1 MDTPGLRPLTFVTQA
16 GVLTFAGLV
25 ASLHV
30 LKPEL
35 NPVRVYMS
43 LYAVGRLGWVMTT
56 ALLALA
62 AGATALVVTLARA
75 RVAPRSRAGLA
86 FLAVYA
92 LGVLAIGIFP
102 TDGLDVVT
110 PTRSDAIHA
119 VGAQSLFIALTLAIT
134 AFTPRL
140 RVTPGWG
147 GLFRPSVA
155 IAAVA
160 WATLLFLPLAGG
172 FGVQGL
178 VQRTFTAFTLTWLFL
193 VAGRVRS
200 LDRAGAPVPR

>member
-75 RVAPRSRAGLA
+75 RAAPRSRAGLA

-92 LGVLAIGIFP
+92 LGVLTIGVFP
-102 TDGLDVVT
+102 TDGLDVLI
-110 PTRSDAIHA
+110 PTRSDAVHA
-119 VGAQSLFIALTLAIT
+119 VGASTLFIALTLAIT
-134 AFTPRL
+134 AYTPRL
-140 RVTPGWG
+140 RGT
-147 GLFRPSVA
+147 
-155 IAAVA
+155 
-160 WATLLFLPLAGG
+160 
-172 FGVQGL
+172 
-178 VQRTFTAFTLTWLFL
+178 
-193 VAGRVRS
+193 
-200 LDRAGAPVPR
+200 

>member
-1 MDTPGLRPLTFVTQA
+1 MDTPGLRPLTCVTQA
-16 GVLTFAGLV
+16 GVLTIAGLV
-25 ASLHV
+25 ASLHA

-43 LYAVGRLGWVMTT
+43 LYAVGRLGWMMTT

-75 RVAPRSRAGLA
+75 WVAPRSRAGLA

-140 RVTPGWG
+140 RVTPGWSD
-147 GLFRPSVA
+147 LFVPSVV
-155 IAAVA
+155 IGTVA
-160 WATLLFLPLAGG
+160 WATLLFLPFAGG